1 MKQRGNQKLD
11 IEREKIQAQ
20 RDIANNQ
27 LEIAR
32 TNKNKFDDKPDK
44 NKKKQVSHI
53 VQKKIIFFLNL
64 SSLICILNYKQ
75 KPTK

>member
-1 MKQRGNQKLD
+1 MSDYEDSMKEIRESEQYQQQTELQRDKQLNENLRGNQKLE

-32 TNKNKFDDKPDK
+32 TNKNKFDDKDDK
-44 NKKKQVSHI
+44 NKKK
-53 VQKKIIFFLNL
+53 
-64 SSLICILNYKQ
+64 
-75 KPTK
+75 

>member
-1 MKQRGNQKLD
+1 MRGNQKLD

-44 NKKKQVSHI
+44 NKKK
-53 VQKKIIFFLNL
+53 
-64 SSLICILNYKQ
+64 
-75 KPTK
+75 